1 MSYIVGTAELE
12 VFDIGDDPPPTP
24 DELEVPPCPAVGGDD
39 SVNKENE

>member
-24 DELEVPPCPAVGGDD
+24 DELEVPPCPGQGGDERSD
-39 SVNKENE
+39 DGNG